1 MLEEKAK
8 FEQLLEKQKEE
19 QVMQQFEKYGIEGP
33 KEKQVE
39 NIDADGHFEEVLPDD
54 MRVEDDDR
62 LTVYD

>member
-1 MLEEKAK
+1 
-8 FEQLLEKQKEE
+8 
-19 QVMQQFEKYGIEGP
+19 MQQFEKYGIEGP